1 MGDLSQIG
9 PDGRLAVTI
18 PVARSWADHH
28 FQGRAVLPA
37 VAALELLARWAQEIK
52 PGLGVRHLRNAAFD
66 KFLELPPP
74 GEPIAAWCEV
84 SMQPD
89 GALRM
94 ALLTKTQAKSARMTR
109 AKIHAQVEFHPL
121 EAVAPPVAL
130 DLAAALAGRCFTVAP
145 GDLYRDLVPF
155 GPGFQTIARPLF
167 VTAEGAL
174 AVIDAPADD
183 PSDAC
188 LGAPRVLDAA
198 LHAAC
203 VWSQRQAGSV
213 AFPVGFDQRLIVRP
227 TRPGDTYVS
236 RIFPLGQDEGVLIFD
251 IWIMDLQGEPFE
263 ILHGVRMRD
272 VSGGTL
278 QPPDWIRAGHGHG
291 DLETLAETCAA
302 TVLIER
308 ATLMPFAER
317 SLSDTERRRTVKMSP
332 KRRTDF
338 YSSRLA
344 CKRLFRE
351 LNGDQGRTPAA
362 EIHTLADDGIRPMA
376 GTSRFHCSVAHDRR
390 FTLAV
395 AANAPIGVDVERL
408 AERLLKSL
416 HIFAG
421 AAEQALVKA
430 SPLGEVAAAA
440 RVWTIK
446 EAAAK
451 LLNIHLADAWA
462 RVRVL
467 EMGLAQSRVAIEDS
481 PAVVARHGTLEGH
494 LITVLYAL

>member
-9 PDGRLAVTI
+9 PDGRLAVTVT
-18 PVARSWADHH
+18 VAPHWVDHR

-37 VAALELLARWAQEIK
+37 VEALQLLAGWAQALK
-52 PGLGVRHLRNAAFD
+52 PGLCVHRLRNAAFD
-66 KFLELPPP
+66 KFLELPPA
-74 GEPIAAWCEV
+74 GESIAAWCELR
-84 SMQPD
+84 MQPD
-89 GALRM
+89 GALRA
-94 ALLTKTQAKSARMTR
+94 ALLTKTQAKSVKMTR
-109 AKIHAQVEFHPL
+109 AKIHAQVDFYPQ
-121 EAVAPPVAL
+121 EAVAEPAAL

-145 GDLYRDLVPF
+145 DLLYRDLVPF
-155 GPGFQTIARPLF
+155 GPGFQTIARPLL

-174 AVIDAPADD
+174 AVIDAPGDD
-183 PSDAC
+183 PPDAP

-203 VWSQRQAGSV
+203 VWSQRQAGIV

-227 TRPGDTYVS
+227 TRPGDSYVS
-236 RIFPLGQDEGVLIFD
+236 RIFPLGADEGVLIFD

-278 QPPDWIRAGHGHG
+278 QPPDWIRAGHGQG
-291 DLETLAETCAA
+291 DLETLAAA
-302 TVLIER
+302 CTAMVLIER

-317 SLSDTERRRTVKMSP
+317 CLSDTERRRTVKMSP

-351 LNGDQGRTPAA
+351 LTGDQGRTPAA
-362 EIHTLADDGIRPMA
+362 EIHTLADDGIRPIVGA
-376 GTSRFHCSVAHDRR
+376 SRFHCSVAHDRR

-395 AANAPIGVDVERL
+395 AANATIGVDVERM
-408 AERLLKSL
+408 ADRIVKSQ
-416 HIFAG
+416 HIFAH
-421 AAEQALVKA
+421 ASEQMLVKD
-430 SPLGEVAAAA
+430 SSLGPVAAAA

-451 LLNIHLADAWA
+451 MLNIHLADAWA
-462 RVRVL
+462 RTRVRTIGL
-467 EMGLAQSRVAIEDS
+467 EQSRLEIEAG
-481 PAVVARHGTLEGH
+481 PAVAARHAELEDH
-494 LITVLYAL
+494 LITVLYPV